1 MKKHSQENFLEKVP
15 CINSDIKYKT
25 DEDGKITLI
34 VKNKG
39 FFNFLAQKLFFAP
52 DTSYIHLDELGSF
65 CVSCTDGTR
74 DIIQIGEMVKQKFGG
89 KAEPLYERLCDF
101 YRIMSSYN
109 FVIWKN

>member
-15 CINSDIKYKT
+15 CINSDIDYKT
-25 DEDGKITLI
+25 DEEGKITLI

-65 CVSCTDGTR
+65 CLKCTDGKR
-74 DIIQIGEMVKQKFGG
+74 NIIEIGELVKQQF
-89 KAEPLYERLCDF
+89 AEQSEPLYERLSKF
-101 YRIMSSYN
+101 YQIMDSYK
-109 FVIWKN
+109 FILWK